1 MLHEARDR
9 QKFVSDVQ
17 YLRDMQHKVDSEY
30 QACLKRQEYKKDPNE
45 KTQDQLWGKDTSD
58 RSRFSSGSSSKQ
70 EDGLLPDTALAGL
83 SCRGRCLYPFN
94 TTLPGPGRRRALSA
108 AAPRAWLLRFLGL

>member
-70 EDGLLPDTALAGL
+70 TPEEGL
-83 SCRGRCLYPFN
+83 SFLSVLWISETDLGCLI
-94 TTLPGPGRRRALSA
+94 SIK
-108 AAPRAWLLRFLGL
+108 LLISSLIYDVHTVVI

>member
-70 EDGLLPDTALAGL
+70 ELKDLTKKLLQC
-83 SCRGRCLYPFN
+83 SSQRC
-94 TTLPGPGRRRALSA
+94 SS
-108 AAPRAWLLRFLGL
+108 